1 MNNLELKHLRMLCAL
16 AESGNMTRAA
26 EKLCITQSALSQQ
39 LKDIETKLGTDL
51 FFRTRRKMIITE
63 AGRQLQGTA
72 VEVIEAVDLAERAI
86 SRKMKGEKGE
96 LKVGTQCIFCYK
108 WLPQVMRLFHGKFPN
123 IEIEVG
129 NSVELLEELEGKKYD
144 LIISG
149 AVSPSEIHT
158 SVPLFKDQLVCI
170 MTEDHP
176 LAACSFVQLS
186 DFTGSNLIAHTDK
199 SRNRFYQQVL
209 RPQGIEPKRIMNV
222 GAPQAIIEMVVA
234 GFGIA
239 IFPRWAV
246 AETLKTWRIVARP
259 ITPRG
264 FPLTW
269 HAVYLSHSNI
279 PIYQQEFIR
288 SISRLNVTEQSI
300 IAGRQEMARS

>member
-1 MNNLELKHLRMLCAL
+1 MKNLELKHLRMICAL

-51 FFRTRRKMIITE
+51 FFRTRKKMIITE
-63 AGRQLQGTA
+63 AGKQLQGTA
-72 VEVIEAVDLAERAI
+72 VEVIEAVDRAERAI

-96 LKVGTQCIFCYK
+96 LRVGTQCVFCYK
-108 WLPQVMRLFHGKFPN
+108 WLPRVMRLFHAKFPN

-129 NSVELLEELEGKKYD
+129 NSADLLEELEGKKYH

-149 AVSPSEIHT
+149 AISPSDVHT

-176 LAACSFVQLS
+176 LAACGFIQLA
-186 DFTGSNLIAHTDK
+186 DFGGNSLISHTDK
-199 SRNRFYQQVL
+199 GKNRFYQQFL
-209 RPQGIEPKRIMNV
+209 KPQGIEPKRIMNV
-222 GAPQAIIEMVVA
+222 GAPQAIIEMVAA
-234 GFGIA
+234 GFGLA

-246 AETLKTWRIVARP
+246 AEPLKTWQIVARP

-269 HAVYLSHSNI
+269 HAVYLNHSNI

-288 SISRLNVTEQSI
+288 SISRLNVTEQTV
-300 IAGRQEMARS
+300 AADRLANAR